1 MNNDCVTNAD
11 DAAAILQDIVCL
23 EPGKNPLMA
32 DFNGDGR
39 INAMDAAAIL
49 KRIVGLA

>member
-1 MNNDCVTNAD
+1 MDNDGVMNAM
-11 DAAAILQDIVCL
+11 DASAILKDIVEI
-23 EPGKNPLMA
+23 EPGKNTLMA
-32 DFNGDGR
+32 DFNGDGH